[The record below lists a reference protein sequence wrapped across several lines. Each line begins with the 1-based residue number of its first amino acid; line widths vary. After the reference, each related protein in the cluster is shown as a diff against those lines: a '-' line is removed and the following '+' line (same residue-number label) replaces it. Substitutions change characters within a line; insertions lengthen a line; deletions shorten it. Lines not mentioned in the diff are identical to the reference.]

1 MNLEKRES
9 SETLLNI
16 IQRMIAES
24 DHELQPSEGASDMSD
39 KEDNRAFLEF
49 KNIIQSVHADNGGI
63 KGPELT
69 EPRLFLEK
77 MQAMA
82 NNRFIQKDKLIDRKF
97 NEGWEVHDLVN
108 FGASSKK
115 FLVSR
120 MNITNTKKQNTLSS
134 RVQRAA
140 K

>member
-16 IQRMIAES
+16 IQRMIVES

-69 EPRLFLEK
+69 DPRLFLEK
-77 MQAMA
+77 IQAMA
-82 NNRFIQKDKLIDRKF
+82 NTDSYRKI
-97 NEGWEVHDLVN
+97 
-108 FGASSKK
+108 S
-115 FLVSR
+115 
-120 MNITNTKKQNTLSS
+120 
-134 RVQRAA
+134 
-140 K
+140 